1 MNDGIETSGSRSTVP
16 WRVIGWGAAASLLL
30 LPVVAMQLTDGVRWT
45 IGDFVF
51 AVLALGGTGLALE
64 LAMRHARDFASR
76 LGFAL
81 ALAGALL
88 MVWINAAVGII
99 GPSAND
105 ANVLYGFVL
114 LVGLL
119 AAVLG
124 NFQPA
129 AMVRAMLATASA
141 QVLLTVVAIVVGLG
155 QPETSQLELV
165 AVNGFFMP
173 FWLGSALLFRLSPRM
188 TEDPREQ
195 D

>member
-1 MNDGIETSGSRSTVP
+1 
-16 WRVIGWGAAASLLL
+16 
-30 LPVVAMQLTDGVRWT
+30 MQFTDEVNWT
-45 IGDFVF
+45 GGDFLF
-51 AVLALGGTGLALE
+51 AAIAIGVTGLAFE
-64 LAMRHARDFASR
+64 LAVRVAPDLSAR

-99 GPSAND
+99 GSSAND
-105 ANVLYGFVL
+105 ANALYGFVL

-124 NFQPA
+124 NFRPA
-129 AMVRAMLATASA
+129 AMVRAMLATATA
-141 QVLLTVVAIVVGLG
+141 QVLLTVIAIVVGLG
-155 QPETSQLELV
+155 QPEASALELM

-173 FWLGSALLFRLSPRM
+173 FWLGSAFLFRLSQRM
-188 TEDPREQ
+188 PERLRDQ

>member
-1 MNDGIETSGSRSTVP
+1 M
-16 WRVIGWGAAASLLL
+16 IGWGSAAGLLL
-30 LPVVAMQLTDGVRWT
+30 LPVVAMQLTDAVRWT
-45 IGDFVF
+45 LGDFVL
-51 AVLALGGTGLALE
+51 AALALGVTGLALE
-64 LAMRHARDFASR
+64 LALRIAPDTASR

-105 ANVLYGFVL
+105 ANLLYGFVL
-114 LVGLL
+114 LMGLL
-119 AAVLG
+119 TAALG
-124 NFQPA
+124 NFQPV

-155 QPETSQLELV
+155 QPETSALELV

-188 TEDPREQ
+188 TEDP
-195 D
+195 